1 MDYWMMP
8 MLMPRIPSNNMKPPT
23 VYAILESICNYDK
36 DESERTRIRD
46 LAKVGRT
53 KIFDFDYPL
62 TDNIDREKFETMILN
77 HYIYRRIG
85 FQTITAWKIQLETK
99 LNEIMPLYNMMFDSI
114 QGWNLFRDGGVI
126 THDAT
131 NDGSANSSSKQT
143 NKSNTISDSRNSD
156 LPQSKIQDVQDGSYL
171 SDYSYNTGNDNSESN
186 GTSES
191 NNKNIMHVTT
201 TTIPDNRVELY
212 KAFQSGIKNIYSMIF
227 KELDELFYDIIN

>member
-62 TDNIDREKFETMILN
+62 SENISREKFETMILN

-126 THDAT
+126 THDAI
-131 NDGSANSSSKQT
+131 NDGSANSYSKQT

-156 LPQSKIQDVQDGSYL
+156 LPQSKIENVQDGSYL

-191 NNKNIMHVTT
+191 NNKNIMHETT
-201 TTIPDNRVELY
+201 TTIPENRVELY

>member
-23 VYAILESICNYDK
+23 IYAILESICNYDK
-36 DESERTRIRD
+36 EESERTRIRD

-62 TDNIDREKFETMILN
+62 TENISREKFETMILN

-126 THDAT
+126 THDAI
-131 NDGSANSSSKQT
+131 NDGSVNSYSKQT

-191 NNKNIMHVTT
+191 NNKNIMHETT
-201 TTIPDNRVELY
+201 TTIPENRVELY
-212 KAFQSGIKNIYSMIF
+212 RAFQNGIKNIYSMIF

>member
-23 VYAILESICNYDK
+23 IYAILESICNYDK
-36 DESERTRIRD
+36 EESERTRIRD

-62 TDNIDREKFETMILN
+62 TDNIDKEKFETMILN

-156 LPQSKIQDVQDGSYL
+156 LPQSKIEDVKDGSYL

-191 NNKNIMHVTT
+191 KNKNIMHETT
-201 TTIPDNRVELY
+201 TTIPENKVELY
-212 KAFQSGIKNIYSMIF
+212 KTFQSGIKNIYSMIF
-227 KELDELFYDIIN
+227 KELDDLFYDLIN